1 MTIEKR
7 YQARN
12 RFIISIITSEGQKRR
27 ILLRHK
33 LRCYFTYKQPVFL
46 LETCNCMRSQS
57 LARKTDWEK
66 TELEEPR
73 GRRFIEDL
81 GHRLPRG
88 ILLCVC
94 VCVRM
99 CECVCLPFF
108 LSLGALIFPCIGYKT
123 ESLLKKIMLLIL
135 LFSVFRKG
143 KHMGSF
149 NGGNKLL

>member
-46 LETCNCMRSQS
+46 LETRNCTRSQS

-94 VCVRM
+94 VCQNVWM
-99 CECVCLPFF
+99 CMFTFF
-108 LSLGALIFPCIGYKT
+108 SIFGCSHIFLYR
-123 ESLLKKIMLLIL
+123 LQNRVLAKKDYAFNTV
-135 LFSVFRKG
+135 FSVFRKG